1 MLRMTIRLWQVLFTA
16 FQNRMPFIGV
26 TYGYGLKKE
35 MEQAGVTLF
44 ASTTEELRAL
54 LGL

>member
-1 MLRMTIRLWQVLFTA
+1 MEIEKKYQIKEMPCLDGAMT
-16 FQNRMPFIGV
+16 
-26 TYGYGLKKE
+26 KE

>member
-1 MLRMTIRLWQVLFTA
+1 MEIPALTQKGRFRTG
-16 FQNRMPFIGV
+16 MPFIGV